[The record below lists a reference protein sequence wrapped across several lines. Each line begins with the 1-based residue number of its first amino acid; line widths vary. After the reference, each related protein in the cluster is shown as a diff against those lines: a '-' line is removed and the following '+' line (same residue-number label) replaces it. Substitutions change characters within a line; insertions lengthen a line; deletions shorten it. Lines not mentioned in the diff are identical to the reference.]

1 MDAIKSLLEPF
12 LNTLGEFLPN
22 VVGALL
28 ILILGW
34 LLAALLKK
42 LTLKLL
48 TTVKLDERL
57 QRDAKEG
64 RLSVSRITA
73 NVVYYLFLL
82 CVLLLVLD
90 ILGVDGVL
98 DPAKAML
105 DEFLSVL
112 PNIVAAVLI
121 GIVGYILAK
130 MVSAATTA
138 LSKGLDGFA
147 GKIGLSDSFSFS
159 RILGQL
165 AFLFIFIPVLMA
177 GLDALEI
184 AAISVPATDML
195 QALISAIPK
204 ILGALLILAIAFFLG
219 RFVAVI
225 TTDLLA
231 NMGADEFPKRF
242 GLSDQLGERIQFSKF
257 CGGLVLFFV
266 MLTAAISAAQKLDMT
281 EVAFIFSNLLTFAGR
296 VIMGLIILAI
306 GNILANLAY
315 TVMKLSKNTGHLAAL
330 ARYAIIALVLAMG
343 LQAMGIADDIVKLA
357 FGLSVGAVAVAL
369 ALSFGLGGREA
380 AGKQME
386 HWLSKFREGG
396 SSESDSSDEADK

>member
-48 TTVKLDERL
+48 TTFKLDERL

-90 ILGVDGVL
+90 ILGVEGVL

-112 PNIVAAVLI
+112 PNIVAAVLV

-225 TTDLLA
+225 TT
-231 NMGADEFPKRF
+231 GPP
-242 GLSDQLGERIQFSKF
+242 G
-257 CGGLVLFFV
+257 
-266 MLTAAISAAQKLDMT
+266 
-281 EVAFIFSNLLTFAGR
+281 
-296 VIMGLIILAI
+296 
-306 GNILANLAY
+306 
-315 TVMKLSKNTGHLAAL
+315 
-330 ARYAIIALVLAMG
+330 
-343 LQAMGIADDIVKLA
+343 
-357 FGLSVGAVAVAL
+357 
-369 ALSFGLGGREA
+369 
-380 AGKQME
+380 
-386 HWLSKFREGG
+386 
-396 SSESDSSDEADK
+396 